1 MKIMIIALSGPDGT
15 GKTSCAKI
23 LSILLRKRGVDT
35 NHVWVKHV
43 HTFAY
48 IIVRMLEIISRRQVV
63 RSPSGTFVS
72 HSMAR
77 YSKLWMWIEF
87 LGILPLILRTHI
99 YAKLSNI
106 TKKSSV
112 IIADRYIL
120 DSLVH
125 IVISLVYFKGYVSEN
140 DIDKTM
146 RFLPFKIL
154 RAFLIKSTLNI
165 LLDGNVDVLMKR
177 KKDRSDPRNY
187 LRLQRLLYKLISS
200 KLSIPIIYID
210 TTDKPLHTVC
220 SDIIQRLMVMSYGQ

>member
-23 LSILLRKRGVDT
+23 LSILLRKRGVVT
-35 NHVWVKHV
+35 SRVWIKHV

-48 IIVRMLEIISRRQVV
+48 AILRMLEIINLRHVV
-63 RSPSGTFVS
+63 RSPSGTFVT

-77 YSKLWMWIEF
+77 YSKLWMWIEL

-99 YAKLSNI
+99 HTKLLSIIKNNG
-106 TKKSSV
+106 V

-125 IVISLVYFKGYVSEN
+125 IVISLVYLKGYVNEN
-140 DIDKTM
+140 DIDKIT
-146 RFLPFKIL
+146 RFSPFKIL
-154 RAFLIKSTLNI
+154 RAFLVKSTLNI

-177 KKDRSDPRNY
+177 KKDKPDLRNY
-187 LRLQRLLYKLISS
+187 LRLQRLLYKLISN

-210 TTDKPLHTVC
+210 TTNKSLHTVC
-220 SDIIQRLMVMSYGQ
+220 SDIAQRLKLL